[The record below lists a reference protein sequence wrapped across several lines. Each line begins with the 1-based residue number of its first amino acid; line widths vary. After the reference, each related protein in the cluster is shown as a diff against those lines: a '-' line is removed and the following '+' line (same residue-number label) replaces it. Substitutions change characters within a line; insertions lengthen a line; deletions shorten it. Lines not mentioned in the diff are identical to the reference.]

1 MNYKYFKINCI
12 FRIVILALSIWLFVY
27 LITRTQLYASIFV
40 LGLVVILQAVMLIK
54 YIERTNRDLARFL
67 GSIKYSDF
75 SATFSGGG
83 KSSFGELNAAFNDV
97 VNEFRLARAEKEE
110 QYHYLQTIVQHVGHG
125 LLAYD
130 NRGKI
135 DLINNAAKR
144 LLNVPR
150 LKKIGDLSPRYQ
162 NLVEALSKIRSGEK
176 ELIKIENQ
184 DEFMQLAIYATGIKL
199 RDKAVT
205 LVSIQNIESEL
216 SEQELESW
224 QKIIRVLNHEIMNS
238 VTPITS
244 IASTVNDLIAEAERN
259 SDDGAV
265 VLSSGSGEDIKNALA
280 TIEKRGKGL
289 VRFINSYRNLS
300 NIPRPEFQVFP
311 VTELFDRVG
320 LLMKEKLE
328 KHNIEFQKNID
339 PGSLELT
346 ADRELLE
353 QALINLV
360 LNAVDAVKDREGGR
374 IELSSRL
381 DEKGRVNIIVED
393 NGAGIDGDAIDKI
406 FTPFFTTK
414 KEGAGIGLSFTR
426 QIMRLHKGKISVKS
440 EPEKSTQF
448 MLLF

>member
-1 MNYKYFKINCI
+1 M
-12 FRIVILALSIWLFVY
+12 LAASIWLFVY
-27 LITRTQLYASIFV
+27 LIMRTELYASIFI
-40 LGLVVILQAVMLIK
+40 LGFMVVIQAAMLIK

-97 VNEFRLARAEKEE
+97 VNEFRIARAEKEE

-130 NRGKI
+130 GRGKVDI
-135 DLINNAAKR
+135 INNAAKR
-144 LLNVPR
+144 LLNIPR
-150 LKKIGDLSPRYQ
+150 LRKIGHLAPRFQ
-162 NLVEALSKIRSGEK
+162 PLVEVLLRIRSGEK
-176 ELIKIENQ
+176 ELVKIESQ
-184 DEFMQLAIYATGIKL
+184 DEFMQLAVYATGIKL

-244 IASTVNDLIAEAERN
+244 IASTVNDLIAEAEKS
-259 SDDGAV
+259 SDGGSV
-265 VLSSGSGEDIKNALA
+265 VLSSESGEDIKNALA

-289 VRFINSYRNLS
+289 VRFIHSYRNLS

-311 VTELFDRVG
+311 VEELFDRVG
-320 LLMKEKLE
+320 LLMKDKLE
-328 KHNIEFQKNID
+328 KYGIDYHKSID
-339 PGSLELT
+339 PESLELT

-360 LNAVDAVKDREGGR
+360 LNAADAVKERENAE
-374 IELSSRL
+374 IELSARL
-381 DEKGRVNIIVED
+381 DEKGRVIIIVED
-393 NGAGIDGDAIDKI
+393 NGGGIDEDALDKI

-440 EPEKSTQF
+440 EPDKSTQF
-448 MLLF
+448 TLLF

>member
-1 MNYKYFKINCI
+1 MNYKYFKLNCI
-12 FRIVILALSIWLFVY
+12 FRIVVLAASIWLFVY
-27 LITRTQLYASIFV
+27 LIMRTELYASIFI
-40 LGLVVILQAVMLIK
+40 LGFMVVIQAAMLIK

-97 VNEFRLARAEKEE
+97 VNEFRIARAEKEE

-125 LLAYD
+125 LLAY
-130 NRGKI
+130 NGRGKVDI
-135 DLINNAAKR
+135 INNAAKR
-144 LLNVPR
+144 LLNIPR
-150 LKKIGDLSPRYQ
+150 LRKIGHLAPRYQ
-162 NLVEALSKIRSGEK
+162 PLVEVLLKIRSGEK
-176 ELIKIENQ
+176 ELVKIESQ
-184 DEFMQLAIYATGIKL
+184 DEFMQLAVYATGIKL

-205 LVSIQNIESEL
+205 LVSIQNIENEL

-244 IASTVNDLIAEAERN
+244 IASTVNDLIAEAEKSSN
-259 SDDGAV
+259 GGSV
-265 VLSSGSGEDIKNALA
+265 VLSSESGEDIKNALA

-311 VTELFDRVG
+311 VAELFDRVG
-320 LLMKEKLE
+320 LLMKDRLGKYGIDYH
-328 KHNIEFQKNID
+328 KSID
-339 PGSLELT
+339 PESLELT

-360 LNAVDAVKDREGGR
+360 LNRRGCPG
-374 IELSSRL
+374 
-381 DEKGRVNIIVED
+381 
-393 NGAGIDGDAIDKI
+393 
-406 FTPFFTTK
+406 
-414 KEGAGIGLSFTR
+414 
-426 QIMRLHKGKISVKS
+426 
-440 EPEKSTQF
+440 
-448 MLLF
+448 

>member
-12 FRIVILALSIWLFVY
+12 FRIAILALSIWLFVY
-27 LITRTQLYASIFV
+27 LIMRTQLYASIFV
-40 LGLVVILQAVMLIK
+40 LGLAVVLQAAMLIK

-75 SATFSGGG
+75 SASFSGGG

-130 NRGKI
+130 NKGKI
-135 DLINNAAKR
+135 DIINNAAKR

-162 NLVEALSKIRSGEK
+162 ILVEALSKIRSGEK
-176 ELIKIENQ
+176 ELIKIESQ

-244 IASTVNDLIAEAERN
+244 IASTVNELIAEAER
-259 SDDGAV
+259 SPDGAV
-265 VLSSGSGEDIKNALA
+265 VLSSESGEDIKNALA

-311 VTELFDRVG
+311 VAELFDRVG

-328 KHNIEFQKNID
+328 KHNIEFYKNID

-346 ADRELLE
+346 ADKELLE

-360 LNAVDAVKDREGGR
+360 LNAVDAVKDRDGGK
-374 IELSSRL
+374 IGLSSRL

-393 NGAGIDGDAIDKI
+393 NGAGIDGDAIEKI

-448 MLLF
+448 TLLF

>member
-1 MNYKYFKINCI
+1 MNYKYFKLNCI
-12 FRIVILALSIWLFVY
+12 FRIVVLALSIWLFVY
-27 LITRTQLYASIFV
+27 LVMRTELYASIFV
-40 LGLVVILQAVMLIK
+40 MGLIIIMEAAMLIK

-75 SATFSGGG
+75 SASFSGGG

-97 VNEFRLARAEKEE
+97 VNEFRAARAEKEE

-130 NRGKI
+130 ARGKVDI
-135 DLINNAAKR
+135 INNAARR
-144 LLNVPR
+144 LLNIPR
-150 LKKIGDLSPRYQ
+150 LHRIGDLAPMYQ
-162 NLVEALSKIRSGEK
+162 PLVEVLMKIRSGEK
-176 ELIKIENQ
+176 ELVKIENS
-184 DEFMQLAIYATGIKL
+184 DEFMQLAVYATGIKL

-216 SEQELESW
+216 SEQELDSW

-244 IASTVNDLIAEAERN
+244 IASTVNELISEAEKASR
-259 SDDGAV
+259 DGSV
-265 VLSSGSGEDIKNALA
+265 VLKSEAGADIKNALA

-289 VRFINSYRNLS
+289 VKFINSYRNLS

-311 VTELFDRVG
+311 VAELFDRVG
-320 LLMKEKLE
+320 LLMKDRLE
-328 KHNIEFQKNID
+328 KYDIDFHRSID

-346 ADRELLE
+346 ADKELLE

-360 LNAVDAVKDREGGR
+360 LNAADALKGREDGR
-374 IELSSRL
+374 IEMKSRL
-381 DEKGRVNIIVED
+381 DEKGRVIIIIED
-393 NGAGIDGDAIDKI
+393 NGGGIDKDAIDKI

-426 QIMRLHKGKISVKS
+426 QIMRLHRGNISVKS
-440 EPEKSTQF
+440 EPDKSTQF
-448 MLLF
+448 TLLF